1 MNYQHVKLQVESDEF
16 LPKGTDLLLSI
27 PLITAFSLSSERRI
41 RLSFGKASCIVRFQP
56 TSQTFPYIRIKESIA
71 RELMLPD
78 SFFEICSQYNSEEK
92 TLTIGPLFAILSSSD
107 LESKDLNKEKP
118 FGELTS
124 YFQEFIQA
132 AKEKHSIAY
141 VITLNELKQEETV
154 KGWIYQNGSWFTR
167 VFPLPDVMYNRI
179 SSRKIE
185 RKEETKN
192 KLNYVKNKGVG
203 FFNDKFLDKWSIHEA
218 LIQDPEIAPLLPHTA
233 KFYNQDSLRFF
244 LQKHSYIYL
253 KPVHGSMGSGI
264 IRIEKDKDYCCQ
276 YTSMNGFITHRYSTF
291 HKLFEKIYP
300 KLNKRQYIMQ
310 QGLHLMT
317 INKEILDFRALVQKD
332 QVGEWN
338 IVSIVARVSNENNI
352 VSNIARGGT
361 IHPLTEALES
371 LDIPLPVVN
380 TRRKIR
386 QTSLKVAKSL
396 EQYLPGEYAELGID
410 LALDTRG
417 NLWLIEVNSKP
428 SKTTASLAKGAAEN
442 KVRRSVVKL
451 MDYCFYRSGFIHLF
465 QHSTRRR
472 SKKG

>member
-1 MNYQHVKLQVESDEF
+1 MNYQHVKLQVELDEF

-27 PLITAFSLSSERRI
+27 PLISAFSLNTQRRI
-41 RLSFGKASCIVRFQP
+41 RLSFGKASYLVHFQP

-71 RELMLPD
+71 QELMLPD
-78 SFFEICSQYNSEEK
+78 SFFEICCQYNAEEK
-92 TLTIGPLFAILSSSD
+92 NLKIGPLLSILSSSTI
-107 LESKDLNKEKP
+107 ESKDVNTEKP

-132 AKEKHSIAY
+132 AKEKHCIAY
-141 VITLNELKQEETV
+141 VLTLNEFKQEERV
-154 KGWIYQNGSWFTR
+154 KGWIYQNGDWLLKD
-167 VFPLPDVMYNRI
+167 FPLPDVMYNRI

-192 KLNYVKNKGVG
+192 KINYLKNNDVN
-203 FFNDKFLDKWSIHEA
+203 FFNEKFLDKWSIHEG
-218 LIQDPEIAPLLPHTA
+218 LMQDPEIAPLLPDTS
-233 KFYNQDSLRFF
+233 KYYNNDSLRFF
-244 LQKHSYIYL
+244 LQKHSYLYL

-264 IRIEKDKDYCCQ
+264 IRIEKDQDYCCQ
-276 YTSMNGFITHRYSTF
+276 YTSMNGFITHHYSTF
-291 HKLFEKIYP
+291 HKLMEKIYP

-317 INKEILDFRALVQKD
+317 INKEILDFRALVQKN
-332 QVGEWN
+332 QLGEWN
-338 IVSIVARVSNENNI
+338 IISIVARVSNEKNI

-361 IHPLTEALES
+361 IHPLTDALNS
-371 LDIPLPVVN
+371 LDIPLPVVH

-386 QTSLKVAKSL
+386 QTSLMVAKSL
-396 EQYLPGEYAELGID
+396 EQYLPGEYGELGID
-410 LALDTRG
+410 LALDTKG

-428 SKTTASLAKGAAEN
+428 SKTTASLSKGSTEN

-465 QHSTRRR
+465 QHPSRRR